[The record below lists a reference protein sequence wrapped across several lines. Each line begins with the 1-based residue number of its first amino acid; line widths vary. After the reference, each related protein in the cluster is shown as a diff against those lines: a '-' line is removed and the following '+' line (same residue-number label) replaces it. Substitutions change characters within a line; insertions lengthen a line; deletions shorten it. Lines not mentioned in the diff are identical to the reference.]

1 MGRLIEYA
9 AVLTA
14 TVAFC
19 LLCVAYI
26 VGAI

>member
-9 AVLTA
+9 AVFTA
-14 TVAFC
+14 TIGFC

>member
-1 MGRLIEYA
+1 MGRIIEYA
-9 AVLTA
+9 ALFAVTIG
-14 TVAFC
+14 FC

>member
-19 LLCVAYI
+19 LLCFAYI

>member
-9 AVLTA
+9 AVLAA
-14 TVAFC
+14 TVGFC
-19 LLCVAYI
+19 ILCVAYI